1 MAFARLRRGAPCTGT
16 GRPGEALLLF
26 LDNGALI
33 KLWPFRSLPGHRPR
47 PLSPAPPSLQDSQ
60 RRGSARPPCPVPRV
74 RGPPRG
80 SARPLRPVPRGGP
93 GPGLVDGARLAES
106 WGGVRWALQGDGAK
120 TREAVFADIK
130 GESLTFSLLSRASIQ
145 TVIVPLRS
153 WRKLVCLFVCFKYI
167 NGAGQGHRQAEHG
180 RISGRRSYSALRP

>member
-60 RRGSARPPCPVPRV
+60 RRGSAQ
-74 RGPPRG
+74 
-80 SARPLRPVPRGGP
+80 PLRPVPRGGP
-93 GPGLVDGARLAES
+93 GPGLVDGARLAGS